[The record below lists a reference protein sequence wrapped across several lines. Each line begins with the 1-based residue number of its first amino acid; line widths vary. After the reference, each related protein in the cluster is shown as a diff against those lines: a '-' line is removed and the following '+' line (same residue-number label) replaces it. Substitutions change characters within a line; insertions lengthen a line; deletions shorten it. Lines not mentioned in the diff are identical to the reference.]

1 MVGVGQRHELGRGPD
16 GVDYAPG
23 PSTKLGW
30 ARGRISLDKGK
41 NPPSIDFNPSKQNV
55 AINRKE
61 LKMKRVKTPVHCE
74 KVCMVIFA
82 SFLMF
87 FGVGTVAKADDYPT
101 KPITLTVPMAPGGG
115 SDTIVRM
122 VAPGMEK
129 ILKTPIIIQY
139 KTGGGG
145 TIAYSWLSREKPD
158 GYSIGC
164 YAGSFFLQQYSKK
177 DGAKIN
183 GFDFIGTYGL
193 TDSSVAVLS
202 SSPFKTLKDLLD
214 YARKNP
220 GIVTISNSGM
230 GADRHLPAAGI
241 EKMAGVKFTHV
252 PMDGESSALMAM
264 LGGHVTAVLVS
275 TGIVAEHVKSGKARI
290 LSVNSEK
297 RMEMF
302 PDVPTLKE
310 QGIDFEYVSSVGLF
324 GPKGIPEN
332 RIKMLS
338 DALVISAQ
346 SEQFKSM
353 MSQMGFRPVNY
364 DYKQVVKLA
373 NDEDLQKKN
382 LLKLVGL
389 YVE

>member
-1 MVGVGQRHELGRGPD
+1 MKNVKRLVKCEKIY
-16 GVDYAPG
+16 VVIM
-23 PSTKLGW
+23 
-30 ARGRISLDKGK
+30 ISLLV
-41 NPPSIDFNPSKQNV
+41 SFNVGSV
-55 AINRKE
+55 AR
-61 LKMKRVKTPVHCE
+61 
-74 KVCMVIFA
+74 
-82 SFLMF
+82 
-87 FGVGTVAKADDYPT
+87 ADDYPNR
-101 KPITLTVPMAPGGG
+101 PISLTVPMAPGGG

-122 VAPGMEK
+122 IAPGMEK
-129 ILKTPIIIQY
+129 ILKTPITIQY

-158 GYSIGC
+158 GYTIGC

-177 DGAKIN
+177 DGAKI
-183 GFDFIGTYGL
+183 GSFDFVGTYGL

-214 YARKNP
+214 YAKKNP
-220 GIVTISNSGM
+220 GLVTVSNSGM
-230 GADRHLPAAGI
+230 GADRHLPAAGV

-264 LGGHVTAVLVS
+264 LGGHVTAVLIS
-275 TGIVAEHVKSGKARI
+275 TGIVAEHVKTGKARI

-297 RMEMF
+297 RMDMF

-310 QGIDFEYVSSVGLF
+310 QGLDFEYVSSVGLF

-332 RIKMLS
+332 RLKTLS
-338 DALVISAQ
+338 DALVKSAQ
-346 SEQFKSM
+346 TDQFKTLM
-353 MSQMGFRPVNY
+353 VKMGFRPVAY

-373 NDEDLQKKN
+373 NDEDTQKKN

>member
-1 MVGVGQRHELGRGPD
+1 MKSVMELAHHRKVLVAMLAGLLVLFSVGSVVR
-16 GVDYAPG
+16 
-23 PSTKLGW
+23 
-30 ARGRISLDKGK
+30 
-41 NPPSIDFNPSKQNV
+41 
-55 AINRKE
+55 
-61 LKMKRVKTPVHCE
+61 
-74 KVCMVIFA
+74 
-82 SFLMF
+82 
-87 FGVGTVAKADDYPT
+87 ADDYPN
-101 KPITLTVPMAPGGG
+101 KPITVTVPMAPGGG

-122 VAPGMEK
+122 ITPAMEK
-129 ILKTPIIIQY
+129 LLKTSIVIQY
-139 KTGGGG
+139 KVGGGG

-177 DGAKIN
+177 DGAKID

-193 TDSSVAVLS
+193 TDSSIAVLS

-214 YARKNP
+214 YAKKNP

-241 EKMAGVKFTHV
+241 EKLAGVKFTHV

-264 LGGHVTAVLVS
+264 LGGHVTAVSVS
-275 TGIVAEHVKSGKARI
+275 TGIVGEHMKTGKARI
-290 LSVNSEK
+290 LSVNAEK
-297 RMEMF
+297 RMEGY

-332 RIKMLS
+332 RLKMIS

-346 SEQFKSM
+346 SDQFKSLM
-353 MSQMGFRPVNY
+353 QKMAFRPVHY

-373 NDEDLQKKN
+373 KEEDLQKKN